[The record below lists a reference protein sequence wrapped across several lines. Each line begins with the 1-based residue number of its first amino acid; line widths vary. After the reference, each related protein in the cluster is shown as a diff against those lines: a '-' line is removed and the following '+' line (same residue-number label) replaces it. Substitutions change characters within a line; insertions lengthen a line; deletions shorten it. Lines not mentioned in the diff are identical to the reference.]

1 MSFVSKFSNLCACC
15 REITPL
21 MKLHRWKKRAGFF
34 GELSLHLQRNPQVS
48 GSEPEAPSPYDT
60 RHLIASLHEEV

>member
-1 MSFVSKFSNLCACC
+1 MLQGNNSSDEATSLEEKS
-15 REITPL
+15 R
-21 MKLHRWKKRAGFF
+21 FF